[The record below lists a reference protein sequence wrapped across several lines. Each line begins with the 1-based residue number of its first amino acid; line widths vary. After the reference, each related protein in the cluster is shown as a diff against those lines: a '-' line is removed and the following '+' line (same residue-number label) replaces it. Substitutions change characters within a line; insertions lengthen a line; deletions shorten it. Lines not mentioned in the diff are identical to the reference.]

1 MRNTHLLRL
10 IAIALACGA
19 LSACAGMEATTVP
32 KSALLF
38 PPPSAR
44 APLPQ
49 PEPAITALHGY
60 FVYSGL
66 ERRHNLPPPAS
77 MARHVVYETMDATS
91 ALDAVRFIQDNCG
104 VAVYADDLKH
114 SVELPPLSYEGS
126 CSGLVAAI
134 TQSIGY
140 TSEYTPHGVR
150 FIHAVTRTF
159 QLPVLGGTIK
169 SEAEVGAQNSTG
181 GTGGSG
187 GGGGGGAGGATNIG
201 TSSSDSSVTTTQTY
215 DSDEWHGL
223 LLEAEVVAS
232 PARLT
237 ADEATATVTIT
248 GSRADVRRFS
258 RWVRGLSHRL
268 QRQVEVSVQ
277 VYQVTL
283 KNSEDYGVAP
293 SLVWKYLSGLN
304 SVSVTAPSALTLSN
318 GASAGEIQ
326 FNSGTG
332 PFNGTQAA
340 VSALSQ
346 IGNVREVYNN
356 TLLALDGNPVTVNDT
371 ENYGYLAEVSTDA
384 GVTGASTFGYSTLT
398 PGNISAG
405 VAMTL
410 TPRIAD
416 GNRIVLSMVFRDT
429 GDPTFKTIT
438 SGNEMLQVPQEAVT
452 SFNQMVDM
460 QSGSTVM
467 LLGFRNDQD
476 STQTEGEGSPD
487 FWLLGGGHLRQD
499 SNTITVV
506 TISAKAS

>member
-1 MRNTHLLRL
+1 MRNTPSLRP
-10 IAIALACGA
+10 IVIALACAA
-19 LSACAGMEATTVP
+19 LSACAGMTSTTVP

-38 PPPSAR
+38 PAPSAR

-49 PEPAITALHGY
+49 PEPAISASHGY

-77 MARHVVYETMDATS
+77 MARHVVYETMTDSS
-91 ALDAVRFIQDNCG
+91 ALDAIRFIQSNCG
-104 VAVYADDLKH
+104 VTVNTDDLKH
-114 SVELPPLSYEGS
+114 SVELSALSYEGS
-126 CSGLVAAI
+126 CSGLVTVIA
-134 TQSIGY
+134 QGIGY
-140 TSEYTPHGVR
+140 TSEYTADGVR
-150 FIHAVTRTF
+150 FIRAVTRTF

-181 GTGGSG
+181 GMGGSG
-187 GGGGGGAGGATNIG
+187 GGGGGGSGATNIG
-201 TSSSDSSVTTTQTY
+201 TSTSDSSVTTTQTY
-215 DSDEWHGL
+215 NSDEWHGL

-248 GSRADVRRFS
+248 GSRADVKRFS
-258 RWVRGLSHRL
+258 RWVRGLSQRL

-283 KNSEDYGVAP
+283 KNSENYGIAP
-293 SLVWKYLSGLN
+293 GLVWKYLSGLN

-318 GASAGEIQ
+318 GASPGVIQ

-332 PFNGTQAA
+332 PFNGTQTA

-346 IGNVREVYNN
+346 IGRVQEVYNN

-371 ENYGYLAEVSTDA
+371 ENYGYLSQVSTNA
-384 GVTGASTFGYSTLT
+384 SVTGASTFGYSTLT

-429 GDPTFKTIT
+429 GNPTFKTIT
-438 SGNEMLQVPQEAVT
+438 SGGEVLQVPQEAVT

-467 LLGFRNDQD
+467 LLGFRNNQD
-476 STQTEGEGSPD
+476 STQTQGTGSPYL
-487 FWLLGGGHLRQD
+487 WLLGGGHLRED

-506 TISAKAS
+506 TVSAKAS

>member
-1 MRNTHLLRL
+1 MSKLHFSRS
-10 IAIALACGA
+10 IGIVLACGA
-19 LSACAGMEATTVP
+19 LSACAGMRATTVP

-38 PPPSAR
+38 PPPTEK
-44 APLPQ
+44 APLPR
-49 PEPAITALHGY
+49 PEPAITASRGY
-60 FVYSGL
+60 FVFDGL
-66 ERRHNLPPPAS
+66 AHRRRLPAPSS
-77 MARHVVYETMDATS
+77 MTRRVVYETMDDTS
-91 ALDAVRFIQDNCG
+91 VLDAVRFIRGNCG
-104 VAVYADDLKH
+104 VTVHTGYLLR
-114 SVELPPLSYEGS
+114 SVKLPPLSYRGA
-126 CSGLVAAI
+126 CSGLVTAI
-134 TQSIGY
+134 TQAIGY
-140 TSEYTPHGVR
+140 TSEYTRHGVR
-150 FIHAVTRTF
+150 FIRAVTRTF

-169 SEAEVGAQNSTG
+169 SQAQVGAQNSTG
-181 GTGGSG
+181 GMRGS
-187 GGGGGGAGGATNIG
+187 GGGGGAGGATNIG
-201 TSSSDSSVTTTQTY
+201 TSTSDSSVTTTQTY
-215 DSDEWHGL
+215 NTDEWHGL
-223 LLEAEVVAS
+223 LLEAEVVAA
-232 PARLT
+232 PAQLT
-237 ADEATATVTIT
+237 ADESTATVTIT

-258 RWVRGLSHRL
+258 RWVRSLSHRL

-326 FNSGTG
+326 FSAGTG

-346 IGNVREVYNN
+346 IGAVHEVYNN

-371 ENYGYLAEVSTDA
+371 ENYGYLAEVSTNA
-384 GVTGASTFGYSTLT
+384 AVTGASTFGYSTLT

-429 GDPTFKTIT
+429 GNPTFKTIT
-438 SGNEMLQVPQEAVT
+438 SGNEVLQVPQESVT

-476 STQTEGEGSPD
+476 STQTEGTGSPD